1 MFSARFS
8 LLVQWLRLCTSNAES
23 IGSILSWGTKIP
35 QGATKKYIYMW
46 FLPQW
51 LAHTCYVNL
60 SHCN

>member
-23 IGSILSWGTKIP
+23 IGSISSWGTKIP
-35 QGATKKYIYMW
+35 QGATKKKYLW

-51 LAHTCYVNL
+51 LVHTCYVNL